1 MRFTPMR
8 ALVVAGL
15 AVGVIARIV
24 VWRSH
29 LGTLDGDEA
38 VWGLMARHVADGE
51 LPAFL
56 WGQAYGGTLEV
67 FLSAPVLAAFPA
79 SVVALRAVPL
89 LLTLVAVALVWRV
102 GRRTVGEP
110 AATAAALLFWVWPAY
125 SIWKSL
131 RAHGFYASGI
141 VLCLLL
147 LLLVLRVA
155 ERRSRREVVLLGLVL
170 GVAGWQTAQILPI
183 AVPALAWLLWRRPGC
198 LRDAPYAL
206 AGAIVG
212 LSPWIA
218 SNVRHD
224 WWSFSVPPG
233 GGTYLTHFRGFVN
246 GTLPMQLGVRVP
258 FEQAWVGGVVVG
270 GALLL
275 AAYGLFAWIGARRLR
290 EPFGLLV
297 VIAVAFP
304 FLSALSTFTWLV
316 DEPRYVYILSPV
328 LALLVGSVLTTWQRA
343 LVGLSVAT
351 ALTVV
356 GLVAIGRSDQYRL
369 RADGLY
375 VPADFRPLIR
385 ELDRLRIDRV
395 YADYWVAYRLAFET
409 DERIVAAQSPQE
421 HYRNEG
427 NGRVIVLPGAMRYP
441 PYDTI
446 VRSSPRP
453 GHVVLRRRGDAANV
467 DLDVLRRAGYRRSTV
482 GDFVIW
488 APP

>member
-1 MRFTPMR
+1 MRLTPMR
-8 ALVVAGL
+8 LLVVAGL
-15 AVGVIARIV
+15 VVGALERVV
-24 VWRSH
+24 VWRST

-67 FLSAPVLAAFPA
+67 LLSAPLLAAFPA
-79 SVVALRAVPL
+79 SVVALRAVPV

-102 GRRTVGEP
+102 GRRTIGEP
-110 AATAAALLFWVWPAY
+110 AAAAAAVLFWVWPAY

-131 RAHGFYASGI
+131 RAHGFYASGV

-155 ERRSRREVVLLGLVL
+155 ERRSRRDALLLGLVL

-183 AVPALAWLLWRRPGC
+183 AVPALGWLIWRRPAC
-198 LRDAPYAL
+198 LRDVPYAL
-206 AGAIVG
+206 LGGIVG

-218 SNVRHD
+218 SNLRHD

-233 GGTYLTHFRGFVN
+233 GGTYVTHFRGFLN
-246 GTLPMQLGVRVP
+246 GTLPMQLGLRIP
-258 FEQAWVGGVVVG
+258 FVQTWLGGLAVGGT
-270 GALLL
+270 LLV
-275 AAYGLFAWIGARRLR
+275 AAYALFAWIGARRLR

-297 VIAVAFP
+297 VVAVVFP
-304 FLSALSTFTWLV
+304 FVSALSSFAWLV

-328 LALLVGSVLTTWQRA
+328 LALLVGSVLTTWRRA
-343 LVGLSVAT
+343 LVGLTAAAT
-351 ALTVV
+351 LTVI
-356 GLVAIGRSDQYRL
+356 GLAAMADSDQYRL
-369 RADGLY
+369 RADGLS
-375 VPADFRPLIR
+375 VPANFGPLIR
-385 ELDRLRIDRV
+385 ELDRLGVDRV
-395 YADYWVAYRLAFET
+395 YADYWVAYRLDFET

-421 HYRNEG
+421 RYRRLAR
-427 NGRVIVLPGAMRYP
+427 GRVIVVPEEMRYP
-441 PYDTI
+441 PYDAI

-453 GHVVLRRRGDAANV
+453 GHVVVRGSDDEANV
-467 DLDVLRRAGYRRSTV
+467 DVATLRRAGYRRTVV

-488 APP
+488 SPP